1 MKENKTISWH
11 SVSNYGKK
19 ISWYL
24 YSILHLFKDFL
35 EAEAVLGGGGDCR
48 HYEYILLGKNG
59 QNFKFFVYF
68 YYYYIFIILLFP
80 SYFIEMTVLN
90 IIFHCFYHK
99 FKPHTPFQTKLLL

>member
-35 EAEAVLGGGGDCR
+35 EAEAVLGGGGETVD
-48 HYEYILLGKNG
+48 IMNI
-59 QNFKFFVYF
+59 F
-68 YYYYIFIILLFP
+68 Y
-80 SYFIEMTVLN
+80 
-90 IIFHCFYHK
+90 
-99 FKPHTPFQTKLLL
+99 